1 MNIVLPTLKP
11 LIKRVAAVKS
21 EVIILDT
28 EHGILAAK
36 EQNLAAW
43 VEDESLKDSE
53 KVVYFFPSRKFTT
66 SVNRMSGIL
75 SVQKTDKG
83 YSLVSN
89 KTRIDLE
96 EAKTAWRYEPADAL
110 QICLNTAILQ
120 ELIKFVQIAPDSKQ
134 TGLTYSGMVS
144 LVGTEDPLG
153 GSIEAIATDGKRIA
167 SLSIPADVQQS
178 FSVLL
183 PSSLIPI
190 IPTLSDEKTLL
201 FDDSRVSII
210 KSGKFTARAN
220 KFTDKFPDA
229 KRLFPTGC
237 DFIARVDAGEFREA
251 LGRLE
256 AVMNEETRA
265 VKLTWAQNL
274 ELRTGNQSTHG
285 KDEIAYQTLRGRGN
299 ELAFTAIFDW
309 KFLNDFFER
318 VEGQVTCSY
327 SVGKNFIVLQS
338 KEKKYLL
345 ARMEK

>member
-1 MNIVLPTLKP
+1 M
-11 LIKRVAAVKS
+11 
-21 EVIILDT
+21 
-28 EHGILAAK
+28 
-36 EQNLAAW
+36 
-43 VEDESLKDSE
+43 
-53 KVVYFFPSRKFTT
+53 TT
-66 SVNRMSGIL
+66 ISVNTATL
-75 SVQKTDKG
+75 QK
-83 YSLVSN
+83 
-89 KTRIDLE
+89 
-96 EAKTAWRYEPADAL
+96 
-110 QICLNTAILQ
+110 
-120 ELIKFVQIAPDSKQ
+120 LIKFVQIAPDSKQ

-178 FSVLL
+178 FSALL

-237 DFIARVDAGEFREA
+237 DFIATVDAGEFREA

-265 VKLTWAQNL
+265 VKLMWAQNL